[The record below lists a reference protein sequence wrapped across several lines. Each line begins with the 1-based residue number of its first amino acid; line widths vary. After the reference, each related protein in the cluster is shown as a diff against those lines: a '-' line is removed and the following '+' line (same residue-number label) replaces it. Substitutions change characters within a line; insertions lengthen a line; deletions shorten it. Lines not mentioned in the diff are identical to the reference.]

1 MRTEPKAKLMQ
12 MAYDIALKNEMA
24 YRSEAQQ
31 VLVAIQ
37 DALDIRNDVLVKSA
51 MALSGGIAITVGG
64 QCGAVSA
71 GVIAINSLYG
81 RERSDFGKPINYR
94 PYILAKRLCD
104 KFIEVYGS
112 ILCADI
118 LKKLYGRKFEFVS
131 KEGYVLNKAE
141 YIAFDKAGG
150 HSEAGCGGRLA
161 ANAAKWTVE
170 IILDDIEANRGKSGF
185 VSMSDVER

>member
-1 MRTEPKAKLMQ
+1 
-12 MAYDIALKNEMA
+12 MAYDITLKNEIA

-31 VLVAIQ
+31 VLVGIQ

-51 MALSGGIAITVGG
+51 MALSGGVASTHGG

-71 GVIAINSLYG
+71 GVIAICSLYG
-81 RERSDFGKPINYR
+81 REREDFGKPINFR
-94 PYILAKRLCD
+94 PYILSKRLCD

-118 LKKLYGRKFEFVS
+118 LKKLYGRKFEFIS
-131 KEGYVLNKAE
+131 KEGYILSKAE
-141 YIAFDKAGG
+141 YTAFDKAGG
-150 HSEAGCGGRLA
+150 HSEAGCAGLA

-170 IILDDIEANRGKSGF
+170 IILDDIEANRGKGGF
-185 VSMSDVER
+185 VSRSDVER